1 MVARLDVSHRRDD
14 AAARVRVDELD
25 FLGYVGI
32 SAGQRLA
39 RVTGRARTPLA
50 QRGWGTDLGT
60 SERDLH
66 AVSTRRKELEMS
78 VANHLGLTDPDNDVL
93 ALARQRWPSWQ
104 ASHEPLRVVDDLLDL
119 PDWLRAADWA
129 AADRVL
135 LALAELS
142 APDGGDDVAA
152 TGALA
157 WVLLPGASLL
167 AFRLG
172 RLCHRIDEVLAAQL
186 WVEAR
191 TFPWRHGQKVAA
203 NILMNTRKG
212 VMRDLGI
219 GQRADPTWARSIPV
233 DPGADMWLDAAHYMD
248 YAFPRPAEELQ
259 DLLELAQAKSVVSD
273 ADVELLL
280 SLAVAADRARPA
292 RSGRGNAGLMAPAA
306 SEAVARSRGVSARTV
321 RRHAARS
328 VHALRAVWAAD
339 QRVPI

>member
-1 MVARLDVSHRRDD
+1 VS
-14 AAARVRVDELD
+14 
-25 FLGYVGI
+25 I
-32 SAGQRLA
+32 
-39 RVTGRARTPLA
+39 
-50 QRGWGTDLGT
+50 
-60 SERDLH
+60 
-66 AVSTRRKELEMS
+66 RRKELEMS
-78 VANHLGLTDPDNDVL
+78 VATHLGLTDPDKDVL
-93 ALARQRWPSWQ
+93 AMARQRWPRWQ
-104 ASHEPLRVVDDLLDL
+104 ASHQSLRVVDDLLDL

-135 LALAELS
+135 LALAQLS

-172 RLCHRIDEVLAAQL
+172 RLCRRIDEVLAAQL

-191 TFPWRHGQKVAA
+191 TFPWRRGHKVAA

-212 VMRDLGI
+212 VMRDLGF
-219 GQRADPTWARSIPV
+219 GAQADPAWARSILVAP
-233 DPGADMWLDAAHYMD
+233 DADMWLNAIHYVHGNG
-248 YAFPRPAEELQ
+248 PTPAQELQ
-259 DLLELAQAKSVVSD
+259 DLLQRAQAKGVLSD
-273 ADVELLL
+273 ADGELLV
-280 SLAVAADRARPA
+280 SLAVAADQAHPA

-328 VHALRAVWAAD
+328 VHALRAVYAAD
-339 QRVPI
+339 QRVPA